1 MCISMSVDA
10 NAMWQNKKQR
20 YSKWAKMYWMI
31 WCMAMVIWPLSL
43 SLFFLLLLL
52 WMSQQCECANEL
64 QWCSLAY
71 KSSKINESLSFR
83 TDYAQQ
89 ESESLWITE
98 YIRCNGERWASPY
111 FAATVT
117 SERTE
122 NKSARQSERGRCIQV
137 HIHNKNVQWV
147 SGCCVNCAGACIHI
161 LNSWRCTIAYFV
173 YLSWISWNENTNSI
187 SKHTVP
193 FHSLSPITIIII
205 FS

>member
-1 MCISMSVDA
+1 MGKNVLNDLMHGNGYLAVVAVVVFLAVDVT
-10 NAMWQNKKQR
+10 AMWVCKRAAMMQSCVQKQQNQR
-20 YSKWAKMYWMI
+20 VV
-31 WCMAMVIWPLSL
+31 VISYRLRATRKRKL
-43 SLFFLLLLL
+43 V
-52 WMSQQCECANEL
+52 NHG
-64 QWCSLAY
+64 
-71 KSSKINESLSFR
+71 
-83 TDYAQQ
+83 
-89 ESESLWITE
+89 

-122 NKSARQSERGRCIQV
+122 NDSARQSERGRCIQV

-173 YLSWISWNENTNSI
+173 YLSWISWNENTHRI

-193 FHSLSPITIIII
+193 FHSLSPITITII

>member
-1 MCISMSVDA
+1 MRCGKIKSRDTANGQKCIEWFDAWQWLFGRCRCRCFSCYYCCGCHSNVSVQTSCNDA
-10 NAMWQNKKQR
+10 VLRTKAAKSTSSCHFVQITRNKK
-20 YSKWAKMYWMI
+20 AK
-31 WCMAMVIWPLSL
+31 A
-43 SLFFLLLLL
+43 
-52 WMSQQCECANEL
+52 CESRNIYGATV
-64 QWCSLAY
+64 S
-71 KSSKINESLSFR
+71 
-83 TDYAQQ
+83 D
-89 ESESLWITE
+89 
-98 YIRCNGERWASPY
+98 ERWASPY

-122 NKSARQSERGRCIQV
+122 IKSARQSERGRCIQV

-173 YLSWISWNENTNSI
+173 YLSWISWNENTHSI

-193 FHSLSPITIIII
+193 FHSLSPITITIIII